1 MYWKALGSLKKSPKT
16 QSSGGMVYK
25 LLISSG
31 ISSASSSISDS
42 MQGQKIHELRDEIAQ
57 LRREEALLDHHREY
71 IQGILKSMS
80 ENKSFKR
87 YLILMTN

>member
-1 MYWKALGSLKKSPKT
+1 
-16 QSSGGMVYK
+16 
-25 LLISSG
+25 
-31 ISSASSSISDS
+31 
-42 MQGQKIHELRDEIAQ
+42 MQGQKIHEIRDEIAQ

-87 YLILMTN
+87 YSTFIADQLKACLCLAYRY